1 MPDPHP
7 RRYSDSQD
15 AESPTVNEHAA
26 PATHSWRYWV
36 LFGTLCLS
44 GFAVTMEG
52 SIVVTALPTIARDL
66 DTTEYVWVTNCY
78 TLASTI
84 FQPLVGWMAEVFG
97 RKPIMLGSVLVFGV
111 GSAMAGSA
119 HSLGL
124 ILAGRTIQGLGGG
137 AIPLMA
143 ELIISDQLPLAQRPQ
158 MLGMV
163 MATSCLGLV
172 CGPILGGVI
181 VQHSTWRWIFY
192 LNVPFAGASIICL
205 FLMLGH
211 RTAAQKSAFKSLRV
225 TAKQFDWLGNFLLPT
240 SSVAIL
246 LPLTMG
252 GQMYSWNSAR
262 VIVPLVLG
270 GCGLLGFGIYE
281 HNWAA
286 DPLIPTRLLSN
297 LSSVSLQSQSFIQ
310 SMLIMWVNYFL
321 TVYFQA
327 VLGVS
332 TQQAGFDLMPTIAAL
347 VVFSIVGGVIMSRLH
362 GLGALFNNA
371 IAFTMMSIG
380 LGCFTLLTSTTPIAV
395 YVILQII
402 VAGGNGLLLATL
414 LPNAQA
420 QCDPKDLTAVTSLFN
435 FLRSFALV
443 WGMTIPSIIFDQTVD
458 RNLSLAPADLRP
470 LMNGSGAYIRA
481 SQSFIDSLQGTA
493 KEQILAL
500 YTRALRATWW
510 GAMSFALLGLVMV
523 AFQRPGRNSN
533 NPVSPQ
539 SDDQSNKAQS
549 EKHVPQS

>member
-1 MPDPHP
+1 MPYVHRQTDFDLQDP
-7 RRYSDSQD
+7 
-15 AESPTVNEHAA
+15 ESPPTEDYDA
-26 PATHSWRYWV
+26 PATPLWRYWV

-66 DTTEYVWVTNCY
+66 HTTEYVWVTNCY

-84 FQPLVGWMAEVFG
+84 FQPLVGWMAEMFG

-124 ILAGRTIQGLGGG
+124 ILAGRTVQGFGGG

-143 ELIISDQLPLAQRPQ
+143 ELIISDQLPLAHRPQ

-172 CGPILGGVI
+172 FGPILGGVI

-205 FLMLGH
+205 FLMLGR
-211 RTAAQKSAFKSLRV
+211 RTAGQKSAAKSLRA
-225 TAKQFDWLGNFLLPT
+225 TTRQFDWLGNFLLPA

-252 GQMYSWNSAR
+252 GQMYPWSSAR

-270 GCGLLGFGIYE
+270 GCGLIAFGIYE
-281 HNWAA
+281 HSWAA
-286 DPLIPTRLLSN
+286 NPLIPTRLLSS
-297 LSSVSLQSQSFIQ
+297 LSSVSLQTQSFIQ
-310 SMLIMWVNYFL
+310 SMLIMWVNYFM

-327 VLGVS
+327 VLEVS
-332 TQQAGFDLMPTIAAL
+332 TQQAGFDLMPTLVAL
-347 VVFSIVGGVIMSRLH
+347 VVFSIVGGIIMSRFH
-362 GLGALFNNA
+362 GFWALFNNV

-380 LGCFTLLTSTTPIAV
+380 LGCFTLLTSTSPTV
-395 YVILQII
+395 VHVVLQII

-414 LPNAQA
+414 LPNVQA
-420 QCDPKDLTAVTSLFN
+420 QCDPEDLTVVTALFN

-443 WGMTIPSIIFDQTVD
+443 WGMTIPSIIFDQTANN
-458 RNLSLAPADLRP
+458 NLSLVPADVRP
-470 LMNGSGAYIRA
+470 LMSGSGAYVRA
-481 SQSFIDSLQGTA
+481 SKSFIESFQGTA
-493 KEQILAL
+493 KEQVLEL

-510 GAMSFALLGLVMV
+510 GALSFALLGLALV
-523 AFQRPGRNSN
+523 AFQRPGRQMS
-533 NPVSPQ
+533 SPALPGNDEQ
-539 SDDQSNKAQS
+539 KKD
-549 EKHVPQS
+549 VPES

>member
-1 MPDPHP
+1 MPDVHLQTD
-7 RRYSDSQD
+7 SNSQD
-15 AESPTVNEHAA
+15 PESPTIMDDAA
-26 PATHSWRYWV
+26 PATLSWRYWV
-36 LFGTLCLS
+36 LFATLCLS

-66 DTTEYVWVTNCY
+66 HTTEYVWVTNCY

-124 ILAGRTIQGLGGG
+124 ILAGRTIQGFGGG

-172 CGPILGGVI
+172 FGPILGGVI

-211 RTAAQKSAFKSLRV
+211 RTAGQKSAIKSLRV
-225 TAKQFDWLGNFLLPT
+225 TARQFDWIGNFLLPT

-252 GQMYSWNSAR
+252 GQMYPCSSAR
-262 VIVPLVLG
+262 VIAPLVLG
-270 GCGLLGFGIYE
+270 GCGLIGFGIYE
-281 HNWAA
+281 HYWAA
-286 DPLIPTRLLSN
+286 NPLIPTRLLSS
-297 LSSVSLQSQSFIQ
+297 LSSVSLQTQSFIQ

-332 TQQAGFDLMPTIAAL
+332 TQQAGFDLMPTIVAL
-347 VVFSIVGGVIMSRLH
+347 VMFSIVGGVVMSRLH
-362 GLGALFNNA
+362 GLWALSNNA
-371 IAFTMMSIG
+371 IAFTIMSIG
-380 LGCFTLLTSTTPIAV
+380 LGCFTLLTSTSLTIV
-395 YVILQII
+395 HVVLQII

-414 LPNAQA
+414 LPNVQA
-420 QCDPKDLTAVTSLFN
+420 QCDQKDMTAVTSLFN

-443 WGMTIPSIIFDQTVD
+443 WGMTIPSIIFDQIVNK
-458 RNLSLAPADLRP
+458 NLSLAPADLRP
-470 LMNGSGAYIRA
+470 LMSGSGAYVRA
-481 SQSFIDSLQGTA
+481 SQSFMDSLHGTA
-493 KEQILAL
+493 KEQILEL
-500 YTRALRATWW
+500 YTLALRATWW
-510 GAMSFALLGLVMV
+510 GAMSFALLGLVLV
-523 AFQRPGRNSN
+523 AFQRPGRALSS
-533 NPVSPQ
+533 PVPPEG
-539 SDDQSNKAQS
+539 DEESNKAGS
-549 EKHVPQS
+549 EKNVPES

>member
-1 MPDPHP
+1 MSSVHRHTDSDLHDP
-7 RRYSDSQD
+7 
-15 AESPTVNEHAA
+15 ESPPTEDHDA
-26 PATHSWRYWV
+26 PVTTSWRYWV

-66 DTTEYVWVTNCY
+66 HTTEYVWVTNCY
-78 TLASTI
+78 TLASTV
-84 FQPLVGWMAEVFG
+84 FQPLVGWMAEMFG

-124 ILAGRTIQGLGGG
+124 ILAGRTIQGFGGG
-137 AIPLMA
+137 AVPLMA

-172 CGPILGGVI
+172 FGPILGGVI

-211 RTAAQKSAFKSLRV
+211 RTAEQKSAAKSLRA
-225 TAKQFDWLGNFLLPT
+225 TTKQFDWLGNFLLPA
-240 SSVAIL
+240 SSIAIL

-252 GQMYSWNSAR
+252 GQMYPWSSAR
-262 VIVPLVLG
+262 VIAPLVVG
-270 GCGLLGFGIYE
+270 GCGLIAFSIYE
-281 HNWAA
+281 HKWAA
-286 DPLIPTRLLSN
+286 NPLIPTRLLSS
-297 LSSVSLQSQSFIQ
+297 LSSVSLQIQSFIQ

-327 VLGVS
+327 VLEVS
-332 TQQAGFDLMPTIAAL
+332 TQQAGFDLMPTIVAL
-347 VVFSIVGGVIMSRLH
+347 VVFSIVGGIIMSRFH
-362 GLGALFNNA
+362 GFWALLNNSV
-371 IAFTMMSIG
+371 AFTMMSIG
-380 LGCFTLLTSTTPIAV
+380 LGCFTILTSTSPTV
-395 YVILQII
+395 VHVVLQII

-414 LPNAQA
+414 LPNVQA
-420 QCDPKDLTAVTSLFN
+420 QCDPEDLTAVTALFN

-443 WGMTIPSIIFDQTVD
+443 WGMTIPSIIFDQTVNN
-458 RNLSLAPADLRP
+458 NLSLVPADIRP
-470 LMNGSGAYIRA
+470 LMSGSGAYVRA
-481 SQSFIDSLQGTA
+481 SKAFIESFQGTT
-493 KEQILAL
+493 KQQVLEL
-500 YTRALRATWW
+500 YTRALQATWW
-510 GAMSFALLGLVMV
+510 GAMSFALLGLALV
-523 AFQRPGRNSN
+523 AFQRPGRQMS
-533 NPVSPQ
+533 SP
-539 SDDQSNKAQS
+539 APS
-549 EKHVPQS
+549 ENDEQRKDGEIEKSIPES

>member
-1 MPDPHP
+1 M
-7 RRYSDSQD
+7 
-15 AESPTVNEHAA
+15 
-26 PATHSWRYWV
+26 

-66 DTTEYVWVTNCY
+66 HTTEYVWVTNCY
-78 TLASTI
+78 TLASTV

-97 RKPIMLGSVLVFGV
+97 HKPIMLGSVLVFGV

-119 HSLGL
+119 NSLGL
-124 ILAGRTIQGLGGG
+124 ILVGRAVQGFGGG

-172 CGPILGGVI
+172 FGPILGGVI

-192 LNVPFAGASIICL
+192 LNVAFAGASIICL
-205 FLMLGH
+205 FPMLGYG
-211 RTAAQKSAFKSLRV
+211 TARQKRAAKSLRA
-225 TAKQFDWLGNFLLPT
+225 TMRQFDWLGNFLLPA

-246 LPLTMG
+246 LPLITG
-252 GQMYSWNSAR
+252 GHMYPWNSAR

-270 GCGLLGFGIYE
+270 GCGLIGFGIYE
-281 HNWAA
+281 YRWAA
-286 DPLIPTRLLSN
+286 NPLIPTRLLSS
-297 LSSVSLQSQSFIQ
+297 LSSVSLQIQSFIQ

-332 TQQAGFDLMPTIAAL
+332 TQQAGFNLMPTIVAL
-347 VVFSIVGGVIMSRLH
+347 VVFSVVGGVIMSRLH
-362 GLGALFNNA
+362 GFWALLNNA
-371 IAFTMMSIG
+371 IAFAMMSIG
-380 LGCFTLLTSTTPIAV
+380 LGCFTLFTTTTPDV
-395 YVILQII
+395 VHVVLQII

-414 LPNAQA
+414 LPNVQA
-420 QCDPKDLTAVTSLFN
+420 QCDPEDLTVVTALFN

-443 WGMTIPSIIFDQTVD
+443 WGMTIPSIIFDQTVNN
-458 RNLSLAPADLRP
+458 NLSLAPADVRP
-470 LMNGSGAYIRA
+470 LLSGSGAYVRA
-481 SQSFIDSLQGTA
+481 SQSFIDSLHGTA
-493 KEQILAL
+493 KEQVLKL

-510 GAMSFALLGLVMV
+510 GAMSFALLGIVLV
-523 AFQRPGRNSN
+523 AFQRPGSKIGNSA
-533 NPVSPQ
+533 PLQ
-539 SDDQSNKAQS
+539 DDEQHNDTEG
-549 EKHVPQS
+549 EKDATESSTLSM

>member
-1 MPDPHP
+1 M
-7 RRYSDSQD
+7 
-15 AESPTVNEHAA
+15 
-26 PATHSWRYWV
+26 

-66 DTTEYVWVTNCY
+66 HTTEYIWVTNCY
-78 TLASTI
+78 SLASTI
-84 FQPLVGWMAEVFG
+84 FQPFVGWMAEVFG
-97 RKPIMLGSVLVFGV
+97 RKPIMLSSVFLFGV
-111 GSAMAGSA
+111 GSAISGSA

-124 ILAGRTIQGLGGG
+124 ILAGRTVQGFGGG

-158 MLGMV
+158 MLGIV

-172 CGPILGGVI
+172 FGPILGGVI

-192 LNVPFAGASIICL
+192 LNVAFAGASIICL
-205 FLMLGH
+205 FPMLGR
-211 RTAAQKSAFKSLRV
+211 RTARQKSTAKSLRV
-225 TAKQFDWLGNFLLPT
+225 TTRQFDWLGNFLLPA
-240 SSVAIL
+240 SSIAIL

-252 GQMYSWNSAR
+252 GQMYLWNSAQ

-270 GCGLLGFGIYE
+270 GCGLIGFGIYE
-281 HNWAA
+281 NSWAA
-286 DPLIPTRLLSN
+286 HPLIPSRLLSS
-297 LSSVSLQSQSFIQ
+297 LSSVSLQIQSFIQ

-321 TVYFQA
+321 IVYFQV

-332 TQQAGFDLMPTIAAL
+332 TQQAGFDLMPTIVAL

-362 GLGALFNNA
+362 GYWALFNNA
-371 IAFTMMSIG
+371 FAFSIMSIG
-380 LGCFTLLTSTTPIAV
+380 LGCFTLFAATTPTV
-395 YVILQII
+395 VHVVLQII

-420 QCDPKDLTAVTSLFN
+420 QCDPEDLTAVTALFN

-443 WGMTIPSIIFDQTVD
+443 WGMTIPSIIFDQTVNN
-458 RNLSLAPADLRP
+458 NLNLAPTDVRP
-470 LMNGSGAYIRA
+470 LLSGSGAYVRA
-481 SQSFIDSLQGTA
+481 SQSFIDSLHGPA
-493 KEQILAL
+493 KEQVLKL

-510 GAMSFALLGLVMV
+510 GAMSFALLGLALV
-523 AFQRPGRNSN
+523 AFQRPGRKISNSAPLQDPEQHN
-533 NPVSPQ
+533 N
-539 SDDQSNKAQS
+539 AES
-549 EKHVPQS
+549 EKNSPESPTHSP